1 MKYNPKQYAQALYE
15 SLKEVPTEGRGSSMR
30 GIGKKDVDLVFK
42 NFYTILLRNN
52 DLKLINKIIEKIEEI
67 DKEKRG
73 VTEVKIASAKKIDPE
88 INEKLQSLIKKPRT
102 KGDFVRGKAEIKQE
116 IDPSLIGGLKI
127 QIGDLLIDGSI
138 KAKLNKLR
146 QSLI

>member
-1 MKYNPKQYAQALYE
+1 MRYSPKQYAQALYE
-15 SLKEVPTEGRGSSMR
+15 SLKEV
-30 GIGKKDVDLVFK
+30 KDADLVFR
-42 NFYTILLRNN
+42 NFYSILLRNN
-52 DLKLINKIIEKIEEI
+52 DLKLLSKIIEKIEEI

-73 VTEVKIASAKKIDPE
+73 VVEVKIASTKKIEPE
-88 INEKLQSLIKKPRT
+88 IIEKLRKLIKN
-102 KGDFVRGKAEIKQE
+102 AEIQEE

>member
-1 MKYNPKQYAQALYE
+1 MRYSPKQYAQALYE
-15 SLKEVPTEGRGSSMR
+15 SLKEV
-30 GIGKKDVDLVFK
+30 KDADLVFR
-42 NFYTILLRNN
+42 NFYSILLRNN
-52 DLKLINKIIEKIEEI
+52 DLKLLSKIIEKIEEI

-73 VTEVKIASAKKIDPE
+73 VVEVKIASTKKIEPE
-88 INEKLQSLIKKPRT
+88 IIEKLRKLIKN
-102 KGDFVRGKAEIKQE
+102 AEIQEE

-146 QSLI
+146 QSLV

>member
-1 MKYNPKQYAQALYE
+1 MKYSPKQYARALYE
-15 SLKEVPTEGRGSSMR
+15 SLKGAKEGET
-30 GIGKKDVDLVFK
+30 DLLFR
-42 NFYTILLRNN
+42 NFYSILLRNN
-52 DLKLINKIIEKIEEI
+52 DLKLISKIIEKIEEI

-73 VTEVKIASAKKIDPE
+73 VVEVKIASTKKLEQETI
-88 INEKLQSLIKKPRT
+88 EKLRKLIKN
-102 KGDFVRGKAEIKQE
+102 AEIEEE

>member
-1 MKYNPKQYAQALYE
+1 MRYNPKQYAKALYE
-15 SLKEVPTEGRGSSMR
+15 SLKETKEDE
-30 GIGKKDVDLVFK
+30 KELVFK
-42 NFYTILLRNN
+42 NFYTLLVRNN

-67 DKEKRG
+67 DKEERG
-73 VTEVKIASAKKIDPE
+73 VVEVEISSVKKLEEEVI
-88 INEKLQSLIKKPRT
+88 EKLRKLIGK
-102 KGDFVRGKAEIKQE
+102 KAEIKEE

-146 QSLI
+146 RSLG

>member
-1 MKYNPKQYAQALYE
+1 MKHSPKQYAQALYG
-15 SLKEVPTEGRGSSMR
+15 SLKEAKEGET
-30 GIGKKDVDLVFK
+30 DLVFK
-42 NFYTILLRNN
+42 NFYGVLLRNN
-52 DLKLINKIIEKIEEI
+52 DLKLLSKIIEKIEEI
-67 DKEKRG
+67 DKEDRG
-73 VTEVKIASAKKIDPE
+73 VVEVKIASVKKLDNSLVERIR
-88 INEKLQSLIKKPRT
+88 NLIKN
-102 KGDFVRGKAEIKQE
+102 AEIKEE

>member
-1 MKYNPKQYAQALYE
+1 MRYSPKQYAQALYE
-15 SLKEVPTEGRGSSMR
+15 SLKEV
-30 GIGKKDVDLVFK
+30 KDTDLVFR
-42 NFYTILLRNN
+42 NFYGILLRNN
-52 DLKLINKIIEKIEEI
+52 DLKLLSKIIEKIEEI

-73 VTEVKIASAKKIDPE
+73 VVEVKITSTKKLEQE
-88 INEKLQSLIKKPRT
+88 IIEKLRKLIKN
-102 KGDFVRGKAEIKQE
+102 AEIKEE
-116 IDPSLIGGLKI
+116 IDSSLIGGLKI